1 MAMSASDKVKH
12 KIDQA
17 AGKAKEE
24 VGKAADDRSTED
36 EGRAQQAKGDLGTA
50 GEKVKDAFKR

>member
-1 MAMSASDKVKH
+1 MSASHKAKH

-24 VGKAADDRSTED
+24 VGKMAGDKSTE
-36 EGRAQQAKGDLGTA
+36 EKGRAQQAKGDIGTA
-50 GEKVKDAFKR
+50 GEKLGDAFKR